1 MNTPEGPQAERLRR
15 LPSRLTNGAALIAN
29 RLVDQALAGAGARR
43 YHYALLATLEEFG
56 PASQAELGRRT
67 GIDRSD
73 VVAAVNDLADQSFL
87 QRAPDP
93 GDRRRNVITITP
105 AGRKQL
111 ADLDRLLTAVQDDYL
126 APLSAT
132 DRRTFVDLLT
142 RLTEHHSGR

>member
-1 MNTPEGPQAERLRR
+1 MNTPEGPPAERLRR
-15 LPSRLTNGAALIAN
+15 LPTRLTNGAALIAN

-73 VVAAVNDLADQSFL
+73 VVAAVNDLADQGFL

-111 ADLDRLLTAVQDDYL
+111 ADLDRLLTAAQDDYL